1 MLCNRSSYSAVAI
14 GLHWLIFVFIVANW
28 LLGLY
33 MVDLSLSP
41 QKLKFFS
48 WHKWIGITIFLIAII
63 RVTWRIT
70 HPAPP
75 LPDTLPRW
83 QLLAAGLS
91 HLLLY
96 LLLFA
101 IPLSGWLYSSAS
113 GIPTVY
119 LGWIE
124 LPDLVQKDRHLADL
138 LKIAHISLN
147 SALFVLVLIHAAAA
161 LKHHFIDRDEILI
174 RMLPFLQG
182 TGKPYR

>member
-1 MLCNRSSYSAVAI
+1 MTSDRSSYSAVAI
-14 GLHWLIFVFIVANW
+14 GLHWLIFVLIVANW

-48 WHKWIGITIFLIAII
+48 WHKWVGITIFLIALI

-83 QLLAAGLS
+83 QHVAAGLS

-119 LGWIE
+119 LGWID
-124 LPDLVQKDRHLADL
+124 LPDLVQKNKYLAEL

-147 SALFVLVLIHAAAA
+147 VTLFVIVFTHIAAA
-161 LKHHFIDRDEILI
+161 LKHHFIDRNEVLI
-174 RMLPFLQG
+174 RMLPFLQS
-182 TGKPYR
+182 TEKPHR